1 MGSGRKI
8 KDFITEE
15 DFNFQIGSLV
25 SDPQEDSPGGSDV
38 IENEEYL
45 LGMSYEPWT
54 KEEHLRPGKIRR
66 DEDAFIRSNES
77 KIPHVE
83 T

>member
-1 MGSGRKI
+1 MGRKI
-8 KDFITEE
+8 KYFITEE
-15 DFNFQIGSLV
+15 DFNLQVGSLF
-25 SDPQEDSPGGSDV
+25 SDPQDDSPSGSDV

-45 LGMSYEPWT
+45 LGMSYEPWID
-54 KEEHLRPGKIRR
+54 KDIEHPGKLHR
-66 DEDAFIRSNES
+66 DEDTFIRSHES